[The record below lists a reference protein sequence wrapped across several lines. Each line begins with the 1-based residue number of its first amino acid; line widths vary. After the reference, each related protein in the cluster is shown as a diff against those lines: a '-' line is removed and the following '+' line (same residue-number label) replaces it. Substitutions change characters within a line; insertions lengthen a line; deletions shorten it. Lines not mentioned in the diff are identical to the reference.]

1 MTAEWREQMRRLHGE
16 STARQLREEG
26 VEDRDDDLVESDLR
40 HANLDYLQRYDPQAR
55 AEEELQI
62 RLTGEHAASGAL
74 QFDWGNALLRPLQ
87 DSVSAAAHRHV
98 ALELTGLSRGSTV
111 MHVRPRPAPDPEPDF
126 DGLSLDIS
134 PADAGVRQLV
144 NLLQALE
151 DEQDVRAWSE
161 ILDPVDVVVK
171 ALDRF
176 DLGMGIK
183 WLASDGDVR
192 TATLTARGREYVARL
207 RETHTAVDV
216 QRLSGRIT
224 ELRSSGVVRIKTGL
238 PKKSP
243 AWDVK
248 FDDPEQLFA
257 MRLALGDQVHF
268 IVEQRRT
275 FDAMSRTRATDYR
288 FLDID
293 PGPEALPGS

>member
-1 MTAEWREQMRRLHGE
+1 MTADWREQMRRLHGE
-16 STARQLREEG
+16 STARRLHEVG
-26 VEDRDDDLVESDLR
+26 AEDRDDDLVESDLR
-40 HANLDYLQRYDPQAR
+40 RANLDYLLRYDPHAR
-55 AEEELQI
+55 ADEELQI
-62 RLTGEHAASGAL
+62 RLTGENAAAGAL

-87 DSVSAAAHRHV
+87 DSVSAAAHRQV
-98 ALELTGLSRGSTV
+98 ALELTGFSRGSTV

-126 DGLSLDIS
+126 DRLSLAIS
-134 PADAGVRQLV
+134 PADAGVRELV
-144 NLLQALE
+144 NLLRALE

-161 ILDPVDVVVK
+161 ILDPVDAVVK

-176 DLGMGIK
+176 DLGMGLK
-183 WLASDGDVR
+183 WLASDGAVR
-192 TATLTARGREYVARL
+192 AATLTARGRAYVARL

-224 ELRSSGVVRIKTGL
+224 ELRSSGVVRIKAGL
-238 PKKSP
+238 SKKSP

-248 FDDPEQLFA
+248 FDDPDQLFA
-257 MRLALGDQVHF
+257 MRLALGDQVRF
-268 IVEQRRT
+268 VVEQRRT